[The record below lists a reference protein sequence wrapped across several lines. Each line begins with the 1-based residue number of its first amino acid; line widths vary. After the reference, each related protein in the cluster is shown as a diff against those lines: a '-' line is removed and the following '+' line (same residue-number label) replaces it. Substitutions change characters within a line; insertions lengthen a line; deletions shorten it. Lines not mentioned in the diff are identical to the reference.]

1 MAGIHSTLKKETA
14 MSIIECEIELDVIND
29 S

>member
-14 MSIIECEIELDVIND
+14 MSIIECEIELDVI
-29 S
+29 